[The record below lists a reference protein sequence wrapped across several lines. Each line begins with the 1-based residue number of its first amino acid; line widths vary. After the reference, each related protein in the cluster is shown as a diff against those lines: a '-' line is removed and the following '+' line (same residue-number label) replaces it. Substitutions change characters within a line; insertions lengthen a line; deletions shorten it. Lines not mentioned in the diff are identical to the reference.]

1 MATRSAE
8 RQVTLETAAYA
19 CAIRVALRRCGI
31 FLKPVETDRAAA
43 LVLPPDA
50 DLEAYEEAT
59 NLVLKQATLER
70 HYAVTRVVLGR
81 RGDTHD
87 VEARAQVSCHPA
99 VIVLIENGAKLP
111 VEVRVAMDR
120 IVDVGP
126 LRPRHLV
133 SASREAWNTPISF
146 DHARVLCAFPPK
158 ILFAALRRSRPV
170 DEVLRRLASACGEN
184 TAAAWE
190 PKVEELE
197 GYGEAKAWALDL
209 VEDIREWREGRV
221 RWSDVHAGLLIS
233 GPPGTGKTLFASAVA
248 RTCGA
253 SFIGASCAQWQATG
267 HLGDM
272 LGAMRKS
279 FREAGRQAPAILFID
294 EIDSIGD
301 RRTFRGDYV
310 SYSMQVV
317 NGLLELLDGA
327 GGREGVVVIA
337 ATNYP
342 QNLDPAL
349 RRAGRLDRH
358 IAIELPD
365 LAAREQMLALHL
377 GGKLEPRSLREIA
390 AATVGYSGADIQQL
404 ARDAKRLARKE
415 RRDVT
420 VQDVAKLAPPL
431 ADLSPEERRVACIH
445 EAGHAVVGIEVKFAE
460 LELVAVA
467 RHAGRFDGSLGHVQ
481 WRRTRTRNRSSQS
494 YRNELAM
501 ILAGMAA
508 EKVLLQQAYDGSGG
522 VPGSDLQHASD
533 MATLMLAS
541 LGLESLQ
548 YAGVSSFREL
558 DELRRSDPELR
569 SRVEKLLARALERAS
584 DIIRRRRAEVEAVA
598 QLILEKEVVNGEEV
612 TRLLGKRSRVGEGG
626 DVQIT

>member
-31 FLKPVETDRAAA
+31 FLKPTAIDRAAA

-50 DLEAYEEAT
+50 DLEAYEAAMD
-59 NLVLKQATLER
+59 LVLKQASLDR
-70 HYAVTRVVLGR
+70 HFAVTRIVLGR

-87 VEARAQVSCHPA
+87 VEARTQVSRHPA
-99 VIVLIENGAKLP
+99 VIVLIDNGA
-111 VEVRVAMDR
+111 RVPPEIGLAMDR
-120 IVDVGP
+120 VIDVGP

-133 SASREAWNTPISF
+133 SASREAWNMPISF
-146 DHARVLCAFPPK
+146 SHARALCAYPPK
-158 ILFAALRRSRPV
+158 ILFAALRRSRPLE
-170 DEVLRRLASACGEN
+170 EVLRRLAVACGEN
-184 TAAAWE
+184 AAAAWE
-190 PKVEELE
+190 PMVEDLE
-197 GYGEAKAWALDL
+197 GYGEAKAWAVDL

-233 GPPGTGKTLFASAVA
+233 GPPGTGKTLFAGAVA
-248 RTCGA
+248 RSCRA
-253 SFIGASCAQWQATG
+253 AFIETSCAQWQAKG

-279 FREAGRQAPAILFID
+279 FREAREQAPAILFID

-301 RRTFRGDYV
+301 RRTFRGDHV
-310 SYSMQVV
+310 SYSMQVA

-327 GGREGVVVIA
+327 AGREGVVVIA
-337 ATNYP
+337 ATNFP

-358 IAIELPD
+358 IAVELPD
-365 LAAREQMLALHL
+365 LATREQMLALHL
-377 GGKLEPRSLREIA
+377 GGKVEQRSLREIA

-431 ADLSPEERRVACIH
+431 TDLSPEERRAACIH
-445 EAGHAVVGIEVKFAE
+445 EAGHAVVGLEVKFAE
-460 LELVAVA
+460 LEVVAVA
-467 RHAGRFDGSLGHVQ
+467 RRVGKFDGSLGHVQ

-501 ILAGMAA
+501 TLAGMAA

-522 VPGSDLQHASD
+522 VSGSDLQHASD
-533 MATLMLAS
+533 TATLMLAN
-541 LGLESLQ
+541 LGLESLN
-548 YAGVSSFREL
+548 YCDVSSSREL
-558 DELRRSDPELR
+558 DELRRADPELR
-569 SRVEKLLARALERAS
+569 NRVEKLLARALERAEN
-584 DIIRRRRAEVEAVA
+584 IVRRRRGDVEAVVD
-598 QLILEKEVVNGEEV
+598 LLFEREVVKGEDV
-612 TRLLGKRSRVGEGG
+612 IKLLKMRAVDHKKAPVSP
-626 DVQIT
+626 

>member
-43 LVLPPDA
+43 LVLPPEA
-50 DLEAYEEAT
+50 NLEAYEAAM
-59 NLVLKQATLER
+59 NFVLKQGSLDR
-70 HYAVTRVVLGR
+70 HYTVTRVVLGR

-87 VEARAQVSCHPA
+87 VEARAQVSRHPA
-99 VIVLIENGAKLP
+99 VIVLVENGANVP
-111 VEVRVAMDR
+111 TEVRVSVDR
-120 IVDVGP
+120 VVDVGP

-133 SASREAWNTPISF
+133 SASREAWNMRISF
-146 DHARVLCAFPPK
+146 DHARVLCTYPPK
-158 ILFAALRRSRPV
+158 ILFAAMRRSRPV
-170 DEVLRRLASACGEN
+170 DEVLQRLAAACGKN
-184 TAAAWE
+184 AAAAWE
-190 PKVEELE
+190 PKIEDLE

-209 VEDIREWREGRV
+209 IEDVRGWREGRL
-221 RWSDVHAGLLIS
+221 RWSEVDAGLLIS
-233 GPPGTGKTLFASAVA
+233 GPPGTGKTLFAAAVA
-248 RTCGA
+248 RSCGA
-253 SFIGASCAQWQATG
+253 AFLETSCAQWQAKG

-279 FREAGRQAPAILFID
+279 FRDARDQAPAILLID

-301 RRTFRGDYV
+301 RRAFRGDYV

-349 RRAGRLDRH
+349 RRPGRLDRH
-358 IAIELPD
+358 IAVELPD
-365 LAAREQMLALHL
+365 IAARQQMLALHL

-390 AATVGYSGADIQQL
+390 SATVGYSGADIQQL
-404 ARDAKRLARKE
+404 ARDARRIARKE
-415 RRDVT
+415 KRDVS
-420 VQDVAKLAPPL
+420 VQDVASLVPPL
-431 ADLSPEERRVACIH
+431 ADLSPDERRTACVH

-460 LELVAVA
+460 LELVVVA
-467 RHAGRFDGSLGHVQ
+467 RRSGTREGSLGHVQ
-481 WRRTRTRNRSSQS
+481 WRRAKTRARSHQS
-494 YRNELAM
+494 YRDELAM

-508 EKVLLQQAYDGSGG
+508 EKILLQQAYDGSGG
-522 VPGSDLQHASD
+522 VNGSDLQHASD
-533 MATLMLAS
+533 TATLMLAN
-541 LGLESLQ
+541 LGLESLH
-548 YAGVSSFREL
+548 YADVTSSKEL

-569 SRVEKLLARALERAS
+569 SRVEKLLTRALERAS
-584 DIIRRRRAEVEAVA
+584 DIIRRKRADVEAVVA
-598 QLILEKEVVNGEEV
+598 LLLEREVVRGEEV
-612 TRLLGKRSRVGEGG
+612 MELLRQKGAGNGG
-626 DVQIT
+626 GSGF